1 MALQKK
7 ETWKMKKWY
16 SIIAPS
22 VFNGAPIGEMPAN
35 EDSAAIGR
43 SVTVSLDALTHNP
56 SHAYTTVKLKVTGV
70 NGNSAETKLVSLEQL
85 YSYIRSLV
93 RKYRSIASLVQ
104 PAKTKDNTD
113 MVLKLIIITRE
124 RAAAN
129 KIAGLRKEASLL
141 AKNYITENDC
151 NAVVTSILEG
161 KFQAEL
167 SSKLSH
173 IVPLSKIEVRKLEI
187 A

>member
-16 SIIAPS
+16 TLTAPG
-22 VFNGAPIGEMPAN
+22 VFKNALIGEMPAN

-43 SVTVSLDALTHNP
+43 SITVSLDALTHNP
-56 SHAYTTVKLKVTGV
+56 SHAYTTVKLKITGV
-70 NGNSAETKLVSLEQL
+70 NGNAAETKLVSMEQL
-85 YSYIRSLV
+85 TSYIRSLV

-104 PAKTKDNTD
+104 PAKAKDNVD

-124 RAAAN
+124 RTASK
-129 KIAGLRKEASLL
+129 KISGIRKEASLL
-141 AKNYITENDC
+141 TKNYITENDS
-151 NAVVTSILEG
+151 NAVVSAILEG
-161 KFQAEL
+161 KFQAEMAA
-167 SSKLSH
+167 KLNH
-173 IVPLSKIEVRKLEI
+173 IAPLSKIEVRKLEI